1 MTALMRYVKHAQK
14 GAPECLHLDGGLE
27 HKENVSVIVGV
38 ERFAF
43 PAKVLGA
50 VGTAVP
56 LSDNAY
62 HVPVAKRKA
71 MRKVT
76 KIG

>member
-1 MTALMRYVKHAQK
+1 MKCERK
-14 GAPECLHLDGGLE
+14 GAPECLHIDGGFE
-27 HKENVSVIVGV
+27 HKKDVSVIVGV

-43 PAKVLGA
+43 RAKVFSA
-50 VGTAVP
+50 EGTAVP

-71 MRKVT
+71 MRQVT